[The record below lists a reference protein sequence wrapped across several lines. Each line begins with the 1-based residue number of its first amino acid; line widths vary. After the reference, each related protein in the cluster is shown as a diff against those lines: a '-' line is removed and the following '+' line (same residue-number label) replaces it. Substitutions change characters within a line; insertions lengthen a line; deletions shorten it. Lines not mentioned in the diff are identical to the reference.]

1 MSERLVI
8 IDGKSVFYRGYYA
21 MPNLSTKDGTPTG
34 GVYGFA
40 VMALEVIKRLRPDY
54 VCVAWDKKGTNIR
67 SRRELYPAYKANRK
81 PAPPDFY
88 EQIPILQNLLESL
101 GWPLYEADDYE
112 ADDLMGAFAKQ
123 AGEKDI
129 ESYLITSDL
138 DVLQLINSH
147 THIYT
152 LKKGLSNIE
161 LFNVAY
167 FEEKYGVGPHQWADV
182 KALKGDASDNIPGVA
197 GVGEKTALQLIQQYE
212 SLDGV
217 YAHLDEL
224 KPAVRTKLENGR
236 DMAYLSQKLV
246 TLMVDAPV
254 QIDLEHARLEPTV
267 TPEFVGML
275 KKLEFRNLLR
285 QIEAP
290 AMAGTVAGGTGGGAP
305 GAPQPSGEHDGEASA
320 SDRTRT
326 PAPTGQVTIG
336 FTEKEIEAA
345 EVVPFDAAQF
355 KAGEPRIISV
365 NPDGTE
371 LWVSTN
377 AGTVSV
383 FALDLTVLPSTDAD
397 SGGLPSANPSLAQEG
412 SRTATL
418 DSKIIAVLQNGPI
431 IGHDLK
437 TTFRTLLIHD
447 IAWSSDIAHDTR
459 IGAFLLD
466 SLIRSRQL
474 SDLVDCAVDTEQPG
488 QVAKAIW
495 QAYQVQKPQFATMP
509 EVAKLATDIEFPTI
523 YLLANMEHRGVHL
536 NSEYLQTMSRE
547 FEGQI
552 KKIEDDIYQHAGEQ
566 FNIASPA
573 QLGTIL
579 FEKLQLPTQGV
590 KKGKT
595 GYSTGAKELDKLREL
610 HPIVNLITKYRELTK
625 LKSTY
630 IDALPKLVDVNGKLH
645 TTYALD
651 VAATGRLSSHD
662 PNLQNIPTRTEMG
675 QAIRTAFVPSPGN
688 VFVTA
693 DYSQFELRLAA
704 VMANDERLIQEFN
717 NDIDV
722 HAATAADVYGVPL
735 EDVTKD
741 MRRHA
746 KTVNFGVLYGMSPHG
761 LSVATGMTILEAKQ
775 FIDRYF
781 ELRAPIRAYMDNIVA
796 QGLEKGYVQ
805 TLFGRRRP
813 TPDLKS
819 SNFMIREGAKRAAIN
834 MPIQGTEA
842 DLMKM
847 AMLAVEQKLLS
858 ANLGEQIL
866 QVHDSILVECPAA
879 NADQVAALLKET
891 MEHIYE
897 LPVKLAVD
905 VSVGKNWGEL

>member
-21 MPNLSTKDGTPTG
+21 MPTLSTKDGTPTG

-40 VMALEVIKRLRPDY
+40 VMALEVIKRLKPDY
-54 VCVAWDKKGTNIR
+54 VCIAWDKKGTNIR
-67 SRRELYPAYKANRK
+67 LRQELYPEYKANRK

-88 EQIPILQNLLESL
+88 AQIPILHEMLESL

-123 AGEKDI
+123 AGEKDV

-138 DVLQLINSH
+138 DVLQLINEH

-197 GVGEKTALQLIQQYE
+197 GIGEKTALQLIQAYDT
-212 SLDGV
+212 LDGV
-217 YAHLDEL
+217 YEHIEEI
-224 KPAVRTKLENGR
+224 KPAVRKKLEACKE
-236 DMAYLSQKLV
+236 MAYLSQKLV

-254 QIDLEHARLEPTV
+254 QIDLDDARLEPT
-267 TPEFVGML
+267 TPPEFVDVL
-275 KKLEFRNLLR
+275 KKLEFRNLL
-285 QIEAP
+285 QKVELPDSTAAAP
-290 AMAGTVAGGTGGGAP
+290 ASLDKKTAP
-305 GAPQPSGEHDGEASA
+305 KAAE
-320 SDRTRT
+320 
-326 PAPTGQVTIG
+326 PTAQQSLLGI
-336 FTEKEIEAA
+336 TEKEI
-345 EVVPFDAAQF
+345 DAAQTVPFNAEKF
-355 KAGEPRIISV
+355 KPGAPRVMAINSEAS
-365 NPDGTE
+365 E
-371 LWVSTN
+371 LWVSSDN
-377 AGTVSV
+377 KVVSV
-383 FALDLTVLPSTDAD
+383 LNLDEIQ
-397 SGGLPSANPSLAQEG
+397 QEQV
-412 SRTATL
+412 
-418 DSKIIAVLQNGPI
+418 AVLANGPV

-437 TTFRTLLIHD
+437 SVFRALLIHD
-447 IAWSSDIAHDTR
+447 VTWTGEIGHDTR
-459 IGAFLLD
+459 IGAFLID

-474 SDLVDCAVDTEQPG
+474 ADIIDCAIDVMQEG
-488 QVAKAIW
+488 EVAAAIW
-495 QAYQVQKPQFATMP
+495 QAYESQAAQFTELP
-509 EVAKLATDIEFPTI
+509 EIAKLARTIEFPTI
-523 YLLANMEHRGVHL
+523 YLLAKMEHRGVLL
-536 NSEYLQTMSRE
+536 NSEYLQEMSE
-547 FEGQI
+547 TFSG
-552 KKIEDDIYQHAGEQ
+552 KITALEQEIYGHAGQ
-566 FNIASPA
+566 DFNIASPA
-573 QLGTIL
+573 QLGMIL
-579 FEKLQLPTQGV
+579 FEKLQLPTQGI

-595 GYSTGAKELDKLREL
+595 GYSTGAKELDKLRDL
-610 HPIVNLITKYRELTK
+610 HPIINMITKYRELTK

-675 QAIRTAFVPSPGN
+675 QAIRTAFVPAPGN
-688 VFVTA
+688 VFISA

-704 VMANDERLIQEFN
+704 VLADDQKLIDDFN
-717 NDIDV
+717 KDIDI
-722 HAATAADVYGVPL
+722 HQATAAEVYNVPL
-735 EDVTKD
+735 EEVTKD

-761 LSVATGMTILEAKQ
+761 LSIATGMTMHEAKL
-775 FIDRYF
+775 FIEKYF
-781 ELRAPIRAYMDNIVA
+781 MLRAPIRSYMDNVVVQA
-796 QGLEKGYVQ
+796 LEDGYVS
-805 TLFGRRRP
+805 TLCGRRRP

-819 SNFMIREGAKRAAIN
+819 SNFIIREAAKRAAIN

-847 AMLAVEQKLLS
+847 AMLAVEQKLTEQG
-858 ANLGEQIL
+858 LGEQIL
-866 QVHDSILVECPAA
+866 QVHDSILVEAPEK
-879 NADQVAALLKET
+879 NAKQVADLLKET
-891 MEHIYE
+891 MENIYE

-905 VSVGKNWGEL
+905 VSTGKNWGEL

>member
-40 VMALEVIKRLRPDY
+40 VMALEVIKRLQPDY

-67 SRRELYPAYKANRK
+67 MRQELYPAYKGNRK

-88 EQIPILQNLLESL
+88 AQIPLLQEMLETL

-112 ADDLMGAFAKQ
+112 ADDLMGAFAMQ
-123 AGEKDI
+123 AGKKDI

-138 DVLQLINSH
+138 DVLQLINGH

-182 KALKGDASDNIPGVA
+182 KALKGDASDNIPGVT
-197 GVGEKTALQLIQQYE
+197 GIGEKTALQLIKSYE

-217 YAHLDEL
+217 YQHLDDI
-224 KPAVRTKLENGR
+224 KPTVRKKLE
-236 DMAYLSQKLV
+236 DCKEMAYLSQKLV

-254 QIDLEHARLEPTV
+254 QIDLDHARLEPT
-267 TPEFVGML
+267 TPPEFVEIL
-275 KKLEFRNLLR
+275 KKFEFRNLL
-285 QIEAP
+285 QKVELPTTPTPEAGKSVPKKAAEQP
-290 AMAGTVAGGTGGGAP
+290 AAQQAMLG
-305 GAPQPSGEHDGEASA
+305 
-320 SDRTRT
+320 
-326 PAPTGQVTIG
+326 I
-336 FTEKEIEAA
+336 TEKEIEALP
-345 EVVPFDAAQF
+345 VVPFDPSAF
-355 KAGEPRIISV
+355 KSGSPRVLALNSEAS
-365 NPDGTE
+365 E
-371 LWVSTN
+371 LWVSAN
-377 AGTVSV
+377 DKSVSV
-383 FALDLTVLPSTDAD
+383 LDLENLEHVA
-397 SGGLPSANPSLAQEG
+397 ALA
-412 SRTATL
+412 
-418 DSKIIAVLQNGPI
+418 NGPA

-437 TTFRTLLIHD
+437 SVFRALLIHD
-447 IAWSSDIAHDTR
+447 IAWSGEVGHDTR

-474 SDLVDCAVDTEQPG
+474 ADIIDCAIDMTQAGEVTN
-488 QVAKAIW
+488 AIW
-495 QAYQVQKPQFATMP
+495 QAYKSQKNQFNDLP
-509 EVAKLATDIEFPTI
+509 ELAKLAREIEFPTI
-523 YLLANMEHRGVHL
+523 YLLAKMEHRGVL
-536 NSEYLQTMSRE
+536 LDSQYLQEMGEE
-547 FEGQI
+547 FAG
-552 KKIEDDIYQHAGEQ
+552 KISTIEQEIYSHAGQ
-566 FNIASPA
+566 DFNIASPA
-573 QLGTIL
+573 QLGMIL
-579 FEKLQLPTQGV
+579 FEKLQLPTQGI

-630 IDALPKLVDVNGKLH
+630 IDALPKLVDSNGKLH

-675 QAIRTAFVPSPGN
+675 QAIRTAFVPHKGN
-688 VFVTA
+688 AFVSA

-704 VMANDERLIQEFN
+704 VLANDQKLMDDFN
-717 NDIDV
+717 QDIDI
-722 HAATAADVYGVPL
+722 HQATAAEVYNVPL
-735 EDVTKD
+735 DEVTKD

-761 LSVATGMTILEAKQ
+761 LSIATGMTMHEAKL
-775 FIDRYF
+775 FIEKYF
-781 ELRAPIRAYMDNIVA
+781 ALRAPIRVYMDNVVVQA
-796 QGLEKGYVQ
+796 LEDGYVS

-819 SNFMIREGAKRAAIN
+819 SNFIIREAAKRAAIN

-842 DLMKM
+842 DLMKL
-847 AMLAVEQKLLS
+847 AMLAVEEKLT
-858 ANLGEQIL
+858 AQGLGEQIL
-866 QVHDSILVECPAA
+866 QVHDSILVETPAA
-879 NADQVAALLKET
+879 NAKKVADLLKET
-891 MEHIYE
+891 MENIHK

-905 VSVGKNWGEL
+905 VSTGNTWGDL